1 MRLSSIRRASPAGVT
16 PQVRIA
22 QDQIT
27 VNDAPRPKR
36 HHYLPQFY
44 LEGSADATGFLSLYD
59 RSKRE
64 YRRQRA
70 VNTAVETGFYTVSD
84 MDGHKL
90 DDVEKLLAAIEGEAK
105 PAITALTTPTARIS
119 DDQHIA
125 IAHFAAAAFLRS
137 PGRRRSYNEGF
148 EGLTKRLMQFNAAIP
163 GGIESQLEQLRA
175 EGSEIPENVTAG
187 TIREFVERDAY
198 SIHVPQEHSIKA
210 MVELLPRI
218 ADLLGIMDWVVLHA
232 PANKAFITSDEP
244 FVLMPPPRLANS
256 IYGAGLATPGAMK
269 FFPLTSRACL
279 GLLDMSKGRRSA
291 VVRLPADGEMVRAIN
306 VNISANC
313 ERFVLSHSEPLLRSI
328 VRASAVDSTEPR
340 RRMEVG

>member
-1 MRLSSIRRASPAGVT
+1 VT
-16 PQVRIA
+16 
-22 QDQIT
+22 
-27 VNDAPRPKR
+27 DAPRPKR
-36 HHYLPQFY
+36 HHYLSQFY
-44 LEGSADATGFLSLYD
+44 LEGFADAAGVISLYD

-84 MDGHKL
+84 VDGNKL

-105 PAITALTTPTARIS
+105 PAITALTTPTALIS

-125 IAHFAAAAFLRS
+125 IAHFTAAAFLRS

-175 EGSEIPENVTAG
+175 EGSEVPEKVTAD

-256 IYGAGLATPGAMK
+256 LYGAGLATTGAMK
-269 FFPLTSRACL
+269 FFPLTSGMCL
-279 GLLDMSKGRRSA
+279 GLLDMANGRPSWVKHMPSDA
-291 VVRLPADGEMVRAIN
+291 EGVRAIN
-306 VNISANC
+306 INIAANS
-313 ERFVLSHSEPLLRSI
+313 ERFVLSHSEPLLRSV
-328 VRASAVDSTEPR
+328 VRASAVDRTDPP
-340 RRMEVG
+340 RRMEVT